1 LFLKFLISEN
11 IITLLSVN
19 RRNYF
24 HYFQASHNT
33 IINSYLLAATADAAP
48 GFRAG
53 GLTPS
58 FCKAYTPHQGT
69 NTLRKAKK
77 IQKSAALC
85 QEIQIHIILVFHLG
99 LLRPLIFCNR
109 LTVPKKT
116 GQPVNRYR

>member
-77 IQKSAALC
+77 NTKVSCSMPRNSNTHNSGVSSRNKPIAEVNTRRKIPVAN
-85 QEIQIHIILVFHLG
+85 
-99 LLRPLIFCNR
+99 LLKWR
-109 LTVPKKT
+109 
-116 GQPVNRYR
+116 